1 MRSEVTS
8 KTRARQLEERMG
20 GLNDSLTIGILLILI
35 FGAVAFYLYSKLV
48 QNEKRVGLLENLLVS
63 LKMSTEA
70 SLGGPDSV
78 EPISG
83 PMPLEEV
90 EEEEYA
96 DLLKDIR
103 VTEGKEQKGGSSPS
117 VSSRAQGDDDEL
129 DAEALLRSLPIGSLP
144 IGSLPIGSLPLA
156 QPESTE
162 SESNELPKSS
172 SSVVDANYESMTLKE
187 LQGLAK
193 QRGLSGVPQRKRDL
207 IEKDAP
213 KMQIQFVEQA
223 ITTKMKRLNEAV
235 KRAQDEG
242 IDVLIIDTAGR
253 LQNKAGLMDE
263 RMYAPI
269 PLMGWR
275 VSG

>member
-129 DAEALLRSLPIGSLP
+129 DAEALLRSLPV
-144 IGSLPIGSLPLA
+144 GSLPLT

-207 IEKDAP
+207 IDALKRQGLAP
-213 KMQIQFVEQA
+213 PSAPQPLEQGDA
-223 ITTKMKRLNEAV
+223 F
-235 KRAQDEG
+235 
-242 IDVLIIDTAGR
+242 
-253 LQNKAGLMDE
+253 
-263 RMYAPI
+263 
-269 PLMGWR
+269 PLME
-275 VSG
+275 SGISLEEM